1 MPQHGLQSSLFLRIN
16 IVCAVAIALMSIFL
30 CATFRLYVPHAVGHL
45 FPAASIAIAF
55 AWSVL
60 CGILAKQNGRSWRVA
75 LVPGALVVV
84 AAIVF
89 SLHYRAEVL
98 AGQVYFN

>member
-16 IVCAVAIALMSIFL
+16 LVCAVAIALTSIFL
-30 CATFRLYVPHAVGHL
+30 CATFHLYVPHTVGHL
-45 FPAASIAIAF
+45 FPAASIATAF
-55 AWSVL
+55 AWSML
-60 CGILAKQNGRSWRVA
+60 CGILAKQHGRSWRVA
-75 LVPGALVVV
+75 LIPGALVVV